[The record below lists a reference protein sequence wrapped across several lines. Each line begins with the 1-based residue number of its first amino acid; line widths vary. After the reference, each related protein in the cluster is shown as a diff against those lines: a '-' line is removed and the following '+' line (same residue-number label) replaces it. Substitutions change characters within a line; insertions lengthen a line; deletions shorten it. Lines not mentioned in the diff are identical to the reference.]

1 MKDFPRKLRINTQLQ
16 RELSELIVARLTDP
30 RLDGVSITTVDVAP
44 DLRNATIHVSSLGSD
59 EELEQSVTALHGAAP
74 ILRKALGARMRMR
87 YTPQL
92 HFRADTQIR
101 HADRLTRLIR
111 DAVKSDRQ
119 HLPAPPDAAP
129 DVDPDKD

>member
-1 MKDFPRKLRINTQLQ
+1 MKEFPRKLRINTQLQ

-30 RLDGVSITTVDVAP
+30 RLDGVSITNVDVAP
-44 DLRNATIHVSSLGSD
+44 DLRNATIRVSSLGSD
-59 EELEQSVTALHGAAP
+59 EELEQAVTALHGAVP

-111 DAVKSDRQ
+111 DAVQSDRRDV
-119 HLPAPPDAAP
+119 PKP
-129 DVDPDKD
+129 DVAADGEPDKD